1 MNMQF
6 LISASM
12 SVSVIN
18 YICTVVSGKGSK
30 NIADST
36 KSGGTS
42 VLTSRKSSST
52 PSLPDATENHSKTSV
67 ASTEQAASADNL
79 AAKVQ
84 VTVWFLLARLLQF
97 CGDFLKV
104 SLRYMNRF
112 STKSAGLHFGV
123 SNCLCKFYIYIL
135 VCEICIDLLGLITI
149 VQSSDENL

>member
-1 MNMQF
+1 MTSCHITEESYLHSCHCENLKMLGFRNVDRSKWCGQVVKSQCRIEPATF
-6 LISASM
+6 NCCYPYTERISYYLSL
-12 SVSVIN
+12 
-18 YICTVVSGKGSK
+18 CCVSGKGSK

-84 VTVWFLLARLLQF
+84 VTRCGLCQQDCCSSQSMLL
-97 CGDFLKV
+97 CGAFP
-104 SLRYMNRF
+104 
-112 STKSAGLHFGV
+112 
-123 SNCLCKFYIYIL
+123 
-135 VCEICIDLLGLITI
+135 
-149 VQSSDENL
+149 